1 MKAFIC
7 TKQDWEYEV
16 VDVMLTIEYDDG
28 ILKDY
33 NIRGFD
39 DFEWEKAN
47 EFSEELSKLLNVE
60 FVGDRTD
67 T

>member
-28 ILKDY
+28 IVEDY

-47 EFSEELSKLLNVE
+47 EFSEELSKLLNVK

>member
-16 VDVMLTIEYDDG
+16 IDVMLTIEHDDG
-28 ILKDY
+28 IIEDS

-47 EFSEELSKLLNVE
+47 EFAEDLAKLLSIE